1 MIQQRRRQEAVL
13 ELARVI
19 MMNNSR
25 LAEDDVERG
34 RRANVEHNNFMA
46 VVVGDSGTASSDYME
61 LIERALFGPD
71 EADDIFSSARSALA
85 LSSAATSIASS
96 NNRSSRWRQNRR
108 RNIEGM
114 EASVRAAHQ
123 ILDRLETEHRRRK
136 KEKYIKL
143 VRALECTSMV
153 VQECQ
158 LVHDD
163 DIDDNMPREVDNSIT
178 HPEDIVAPDQEDG
191 NDNNG
196 HVDDGDERGAKLVSD
211 REESTISGLPAPTT
225 PASPFLSLITNDSN
239 NTHQVIADHA
249 PMDDDDEN
257 NHTVLC
263 IPLGTHLPQHAT
275 TATPNTITSHT
286 NASKTNTHRNV
297 LSTCAICLVKYQ
309 PGNKVSW
316 SSNEECRHVFHRDC
330 ILLWLLKKNGAG
342 GGIVGNGNHNE
353 RRHLCPCCRREFV
366 PESIVLNATTMMP

>member
-1 MIQQRRRQEAVL
+1 MI
-13 ELARVI
+13 
-19 MMNNSR
+19 NNSR
-25 LAEDDVERG
+25 VAEDDVERG
-34 RRANVEHNNFMA
+34 RRVNIEHNNFMA
-46 VVVGDSGTASSDYME
+46 VVVENSGTSSDNME

-71 EADDIFSSARSALA
+71 DADDIFSSARSALA
-85 LSSAATSIASS
+85 LSAAAASIVSS
-96 NNRSSRWRQNRR
+96 NNSRSSWWRQNRR

-158 LVHDD
+158 LIHDD
-163 DIDDNMPREVDNSIT
+163 DIDDNMPREDDNCIT
-178 HPEDIVAPDQEDG
+178 HSEDIVALDQEDG
-191 NDNNG
+191 NDNDG
-196 HVDDGDERGAKLVSD
+196 QLYDGDGRGPGLESD
-211 REESTISGLPAPTT
+211 REKSTTSGVPAPTT
-225 PASPFLSLITNDSN
+225 PASLSSLLITNDSN
-239 NTHQVIADHA
+239 NTHRVIAEHA
-249 PMDDDDEN
+249 SVDDRDEN

-263 IPLGTHLPQHAT
+263 IPLGARFPQHAT
-275 TATPNTITSHT
+275 ISTPSTITPPT
-286 NASKTNTHRNV
+286 NVTKSNIHRNV
-297 LSTCAICLVKYQ
+297 SSTCAICLVNYQ
-309 PGNKVSW
+309 PGNYVSW

-330 ILLWLLKKNGAG
+330 ILLWLLKKNGTG

-366 PESIVLNATTMMP
+366 PDWDVNPAP